1 MKTLSLELIG
11 NLQTYELR
19 RNSQQQEETKKDCG
33 IALKIMEEDSSE
45 MDEEDMA
52 MITKKILQKDKRRNK
67 EETPQQVQEH

>member
-1 MKTLSLELIG
+1 
-11 NLQTYELR
+11 
-19 RNSQQQEETKKDCG
+19 
-33 IALKIMEEDSSE
+33 MEEDSSE